1 MSSSKGGESSQCD
14 ATSYFEIQPHKNASI
29 SPEDNYP
36 WVHPPVPKPVG
47 SRLILVGS
55 SQCGKTEVFANL
67 IDRYWID
74 PNTGKSV
81 FDIVIIMSPT
91 IEQDHLY
98 EELYTNPILHDI
110 IVPKREVDVELLKKI
125 TDRKPD
131 NLKICVFIDDFAFNQ
146 KVFLLPEVK
155 ALYFRGR
162 HANITPIIS
171 SQFFFAI
178 DPSIRVNATGFMIFR
193 LTRASEISLLRMQ
206 LSTPRIR
213 DEKFDDV
220 LREAH
225 RESKYDFLFFDVPR
239 QRYYQSF
246 KYELSPPEQEVTD
259 TTPTAPATSTLTAQ
273 KDEID
278 QAIEEAVKTFGVK
291 DKNGQNE

>member
-36 WVHPPVPKPVG
+36 WVHPPVPKPEQEIVQ
-47 SRLILVGS
+47 SLLVLHNVVKQKFLQILLTDIGLS
-55 SQCGKTEVFANL
+55 
-67 IDRYWID
+67 

-91 IEQDHLY
+91 DQQDHLY

-110 IVPKREVDVELLKKI
+110 IIPKREVDVELLKKI

-171 SQFFFAI
+171 SQFF
-178 DPSIRVNATGFMIFR
+178 
-193 LTRASEISLLRMQ
+193 LL
-206 LSTPRIR
+206 
-213 DEKFDDV
+213 
-220 LREAH
+220 
-225 RESKYDFLFFDVPR
+225 
-239 QRYYQSF
+239 
-246 KYELSPPEQEVTD
+246 
-259 TTPTAPATSTLTAQ
+259 
-273 KDEID
+273 
-278 QAIEEAVKTFGVK
+278 
-291 DKNGQNE
+291 